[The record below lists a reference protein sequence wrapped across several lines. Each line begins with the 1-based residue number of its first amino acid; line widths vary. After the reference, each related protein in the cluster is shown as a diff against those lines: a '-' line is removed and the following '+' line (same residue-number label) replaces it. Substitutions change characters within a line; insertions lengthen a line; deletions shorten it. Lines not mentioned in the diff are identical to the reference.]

1 MQNKIMQTLLFIA
14 RYINYFFTAKSKH
27 SAQAPFLYEFI
38 TRVLNDKS
46 EGPNCKKIEQL
57 RKELCKSEQ
66 TITITDFGAGSHV
79 NNSKNRKVKDVAKNS
94 AKNPK
99 FGKLLYRIIQFY
111 KSKNILELGTS
122 LGISTL
128 YLAKAEKTS
137 KVYTFEGCPE
147 TAKIAQQNFNTLN
160 AQNINI
166 TLGDFQNTLQ
176 EKLKEITT
184 IDLAFIDGNHQQK
197 PTITYFEECL
207 KYANNNTIFIFDD
220 IHWSKGME
228 NAWSYIKSHQKTTL
242 TVDLF
247 YIGIVFIKSELSKE
261 NYTIRF

>member
-1 MQNKIMQTLLFIA
+1 MNTALFIA
-14 RYINYFFTAKSKH
+14 RYIKYFFTAKNKH

-38 TRVLNDKS
+38 TKVLNENSDDT
-46 EGPNCKKIEQL
+46 NCKKIKQL
-57 RKELCKSEQ
+57 RRELCQSNK
-66 TITITDFGAGSHV
+66 TIKIADFGAGSHI
-79 NNSKNRKVKDVAKNS
+79 NNSKTRKVKDLVKNS

-99 FGKLLYRIIQFY
+99 FGKLLYRIIKY
-111 KSKNILELGTS
+111 YNPKNILELGTS

-128 YLAKAEKTS
+128 YLAKAEETS

-147 TAKIAQQNFNTLN
+147 TAKIAQQNFDKMD

-166 TLGDFQNTLQ
+166 TLGDFQNTLKQ
-176 EKLKEITT
+176 NLKKIKTLN
-184 IDLAFIDGNHQQK
+184 LAFIDGNHQEK
-197 PTITYFEECL
+197 PTISYFEECL

-228 NAWSYIKSHQKTTL
+228 NAWSYIKSHQKSTL
-242 TVDLF
+242 TIDLF